1 MSNQIV
7 TDFHW
12 KYDVSLNYFKATIST
27 DRYLV
32 KNLSYFWIIIFR
44 EEKRTANIIA
54 DDENGVA
61 CLVIDRESFNHL
73 IANLEDIKTRYVDLP
88 ERKKIIHQ
96 EFKALKLSDMRII
109 ATLGVGKSN

>member
-1 MSNQIV
+1 MKEETEKEEKFIRNLHKG
-7 TDFHW
+7 DF
-12 KYDVSLNYFKATIST
+12 FGEKA
-27 DRYLV
+27 LQG
-32 KNLSYFWIIIFR
+32 

>member
-1 MSNQIV
+1 MNFDI
-7 TDFHW
+7 FF
-12 KYDVSLNYFKATIST
+12 N
-27 DRYLV
+27 
-32 KNLSYFWIIIFR
+32 NLKTCPIFEFNFR

>member
-1 MSNQIV
+1 MSNDGSSIEIIDQSHSNFQLEFSI
-7 TDFHW
+7 FL
-12 KYDVSLNYFKATIST
+12 YQFYNL
-27 DRYLV
+27 
-32 KNLSYFWIIIFR
+32 KNNNLIFR